1 MSNQQKTPQQKTKPR
16 RRWQYGIG
24 TMLLIMIPFSIL
36 AGALAGMIDPEKSG
50 SHLPRAFYVVL
61 AIIAPMGLMVALSV
75 ILVLRKWLTERK
87 RR

>member
-1 MSNQQKTPQQKTKPR
+1 MPNKHNPTPR

-36 AGALAGMIDPEKSG
+36 AGALAGMLNPESG
-50 SHLPRAFYVVL
+50 SVQLPRAFFVAL
-61 AIIAPMGLMVALSV
+61 AMIAPMGLMVALSAV
-75 ILVLRKWLTERK
+75 LVLRKWLAEKK